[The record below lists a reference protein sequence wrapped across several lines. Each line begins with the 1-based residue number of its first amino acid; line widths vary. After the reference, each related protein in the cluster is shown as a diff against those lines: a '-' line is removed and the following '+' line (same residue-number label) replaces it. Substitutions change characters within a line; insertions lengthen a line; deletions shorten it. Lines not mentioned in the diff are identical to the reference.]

1 MNVNIKGEYAKSN
14 LPYVDNTPFDMH
26 VIEPISANF
35 AQKKTQKLNILNYL
49 SR

>member
-1 MNVNIKGEYAKSN
+1 MHAQRIPLMNVNIKGEYAKSI

-35 AQKKTQKLNILNYL
+35 AQKNPKN
-49 SR
+49 